1 MAKQTEKILVVDNDA
16 EVLDL
21 AAQQVLKPMGYEV
34 ATASDGNNA
43 LQIALKLGPDII
55 ITALELPGLS
65 GRDLL
70 TALRT
75 QGFQSI
81 IIATGPKGA
90 ENQALQALRLGAK
103 DYLSKPLREAEIV
116 ASVDHALEE
125 LRLRREREQLSQKL
139 AAANQQLEKRVKEL
153 TTLYGI
159 GKAVT
164 AVTNLNQLFSRLIEG
179 ALFVT
184 EAQVGWLLLAEEGP
198 SKLTLRAAKGLPN
211 VSGIKLNQPWDDGIS
226 SLLMLSGEGITLG
239 GPALA
244 KMRAG
249 QVVKAAVAV
258 PIKAKDQV
266 MGVIVVG
273 NKSGK
278 LFTDRDQAMLSAVA
292 DYASVALVNARLF
305 QALEAKARSLQQS
318 YDDLTVGERQKEEL
332 VEKVGHELRAPVSQ
346 VRGNLEA
353 LARGDA
359 GPMSAPQAEML
370 RSALEPLIG
379 AKRLIDDMSFLGEA
393 GRRPANPRPIVL
405 GDLTKQSM
413 ARLTPE
419 AKQAGVTLVPELPAE
434 ALKVAADAAQ
444 IGHVLDNLIANA
456 IKFSA
461 RGAQVTVRVRD
472 GNDGTAVVAVADKG
486 PGIPADKAT
495 RIWDKFYQ
503 IESPGARKPSGAGLG
518 LSVVKQIVEGHGGR
532 VWVESEPGRGSTF
545 YFSLVKI

>member
-1 MAKQTEKILVVDNDA
+1 MAKQTEKILVADADA

-21 AAQQVLKPMGYEV
+21 VAQQVLKPMGYEV
-34 ATASDGNNA
+34 ATASDGGSA
-43 LQIALKLGPDII
+43 LQTALKMGPDII
-55 ITALELPGLS
+55 ITALDLPGLS

-70 TALRT
+70 AALRT

-103 DYLSKPLREAEIV
+103 DYLSKPLREAEVV

-139 AAANQQLEKRVKEL
+139 AAANQQLEKRVREL

-179 ALFVT
+179 ALFVA
-184 EAQVGWLLLAEEGP
+184 EAEVGWLLLAEEDN
-198 SKLTLRAAKGLPN
+198 KLVLRAAKGLPN
-211 VSGIKLNQPWDDGIS
+211 LSGIKLNQPWDDGIS

-249 QVVKAAVAV
+249 QVVRAAVAV

-346 VRGNLEA
+346 VRGNLQA

-359 GPMSAPQAEML
+359 GPLSAPQAEML

-379 AKRLIDDMSFLGEA
+379 AQRLIDDMSFMGET

-405 GDLTKQSM
+405 GDLAKQSI

-419 AKQAGVTLVPELPAE
+419 AKQAGVTLVPEVPAE

-444 IGHVLDNLIANA
+444 ISHVLDNLIANA
-456 IKFSA
+456 IKFSS

-472 GNDGTAVVAVADKG
+472 GNDGTAVAAVTDKG
-486 PGIPADKAT
+486 PGIPTDKAS

-503 IESPGARKPSGAGLG
+503 IESPGARKPGGAGLG